1 MSCPSW
7 TALTRAAVLL
17 LLPAT
22 VAAQVDYRNLDDE
35 RPVTT
40 EDAYPVDRYA
50 LEIMMPFS
58 FQSDRASSTYLVST
72 EIESGLFDN
81 GMAGLKL
88 PVGALS
94 SSREQSPYVQVR
106 PSSSSVQKC
115 PTKGGTVGH
124 PAGGSTQYQAPI
136 EPSQLPAAHLLHPQ

>member
-58 FQSDRASSTYLVST
+58 FQSDRAS
-72 EIESGLFDN
+72 
-81 GMAGLKL
+81 A
-88 PVGALS
+88 
-94 SSREQSPYVQVR
+94 
-106 PSSSSVQKC
+106 
-115 PTKGGTVGH
+115 TVW
-124 PAGGSTQYQAPI
+124 SK
-136 EPSQLPAAHLLHPQ
+136 SQ